1 MALFRCRSRLI
12 VDMSSSLCHRRSLVH
27 DIQRITKACLHGNA
41 TTSSKRKPLS
51 VVTSTGDAPEWNT
64 PQKIQY
70 GQAVFASP
78 CTLQRVITLDNMNE
92 MVHENDRLQIAFV
105 GRSNVG
111 KSSLLNALLGRPLA
125 RMSAVP
131 GQTRRLYFFDLD
143 FGPMPLTL
151 VDLPGYGF
159 AHGRPQDRDDW
170 KKLIMS
176 YLERSV
182 SLRRIIS
189 LVDIKHG
196 VKRTDEMLFEMLD
209 QMRIPYQLV
218 LTKADRISPSEADA
232 ATKAIAEK
240 FGAKPFCS
248 PFVHT
253 VSTVTG
259 DGLVPLRASLASVL
273 THIQED
279 PDVM

>member
-1 MALFRCRSRLI
+1 MAFITRVRHSVVPITRSHVHAIHQMTKRCLRAI
-12 VDMSSSLCHRRSLVH
+12 
-27 DIQRITKACLHGNA
+27 A
-41 TTSSKRKPLS
+41 TTSGKRKPLS
-51 VVTSTGDAPEWNT
+51 VVTRNGGTPEWNT

-70 GQAVFASP
+70 GHALFASP
-78 CTLQRVITLDNMNE
+78 CSLDRIITLENIHE
-92 MVHENDRLQIAFV
+92 MVRQNERLQIAFV

-143 FGPMPLTL
+143 FPRIPLTL

-170 KKLIMS
+170 KKLIMT
-176 YLERSV
+176 YLEQSV
-182 SLRRIIS
+182 SLRRVIS

-232 ATKAIAEK
+232 TTKAVAEK
-240 FGAKPFCS
+240 FGDKPFCS

-259 DGLVPLRASLASVL
+259 EGLIPLRASLASVL

-279 PDVM
+279 RHVI